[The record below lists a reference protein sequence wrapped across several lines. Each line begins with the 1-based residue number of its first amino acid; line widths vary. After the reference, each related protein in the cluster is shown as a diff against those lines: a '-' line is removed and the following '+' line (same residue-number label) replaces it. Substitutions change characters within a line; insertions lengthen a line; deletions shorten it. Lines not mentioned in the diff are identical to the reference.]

1 MKSYKHIY
9 NKLWLI
15 LKIVIVLAIIEFAY
29 MLIRNFYDGYPLT
42 AHSFIWGMLNTIKYV
57 ALIVLFI
64 LVLGKFKH
72 KNK

>member
-9 NKLWLI
+9 NKFWLI

-42 AHSFIWGMLNTIKYV
+42 AHSFGV
-57 ALIVLFI
+57 CLIP
-64 LVLGKFKH
+64 
-72 KNK
+72 